1 MVKRE
6 KEHRPAC
13 VLDCQ
18 AAYPHLRAEG
28 KEVRLDLLASRVILA
43 LKLGAP
49 EELVV
54 LCIAMLGLPHNKH
67 HQLQRQA
74 PCMHSASQVCVC
86 ARTRSCGVCTQSP
99 GSSAGSARRRARW

>member
-74 PCMHSASQVCVC
+74 PCKTWALVHIALQN
-86 ARTRSCGVCTQSP
+86 CTLKTQTACS
-99 GSSAGSARRRARW
+99 RDNLD